1 MSESHNLLKLIGP
14 SNVAA
19 LLRMKAPLHHANR
32 QVRPVLDDKV
42 ASDQPL
48 GGRLRE
54 GYAHPGL
61 RRPVHAIHAQ
71 LSVHQLAG
79 GHLRQAVQARPV
91 LVHGDGHPVDE
102 EVHLHVDDHI
112 GRQFDHLA
120 EVDIAQRHAVGAVHA
135 QQADAVVDEEQHLL
149 VARPGQRQ
157 HVLDGLL
164 RLEQTEADHS
174 LPVPC
179 PATATVH
186 SERLKL
192 ASSSSTFTGSGDGNT
207 TGSTSSTVDLIVL
220 ILCRCAACL
229 CEHLHLLGKRQLL
242 GDLVAGQRR
251 LTGIGGRQSSGCLDS
266 LPRVIVDL
274 LRADD
279 ARGVAAADVLG
290 VPLLVVA
297 VRRQHVTG
305 GSVILGSRSRRRGV
319 GAACLVTLA
328 ALAAVASDDQ
338 GLFDVL
344 Q

>member
-1 MSESHNLLKLIGP
+1 MSESDNLLKLIGP

-19 LLRMKAPLHHANR
+19 LLWMKAPLHHANR

-135 QQADAVVDEEQHLL
+135 QQADAVVHEEQHLL

-174 LPVPC
+174 LPGLAEATHAGEAQRHLRRMVVEGVQIGPREKSGVNAKLKVLLQ
-179 PATATVH
+179 PALH
-186 SERLKL
+186 RLWNCREK
-192 ASSSSTFTGSGDGNT
+192 SSSRNW
-207 TGSTSSTVDLIVL
+207 
-220 ILCRCAACL
+220 R
-229 CEHLHLLGKRQLL
+229 KKK
-242 GDLVAGQRR
+242 
-251 LTGIGGRQSSGCLDS
+251 
-266 LPRVIVDL
+266 
-274 LRADD
+274 
-279 ARGVAAADVLG
+279 
-290 VPLLVVA
+290 
-297 VRRQHVTG
+297 VRK
-305 GSVILGSRSRRRGV
+305 
-319 GAACLVTLA
+319 
-328 ALAAVASDDQ
+328 
-338 GLFDVL
+338 
-344 Q
+344 